1 MYNVHDRTALLYC
14 SRLYYV
20 PYTSQT
26 IQLRIFDQA
35 KKFPGVYEFDRK
47 LKKNR

>member
-1 MYNVHDRTALLYC
+1 MYNVHDRTALLDC
-14 SRLYYV
+14 RLYYV
-20 PYTSQT
+20 PYTSHP